1 MTRIA
6 SSTTAAR
13 LQTAQAR
20 RRSSMRA
27 AAVIASVAAAAVT
40 TYMTPHL
47 IKRPMYNSPRTGEL
61 YIQELLHA
69 HPDRIHDTLGVS
81 KHVFRAL
88 VRELTDYG
96 GLHDTKHVS
105 REEQLAIFLRLART
119 GLGQREARECFQRS
133 PETVS
138 MYVL

>member
-1 MTRIA
+1 MA
-6 SSTTAAR
+6 S
-13 LQTAQAR
+13 L
-20 RRSSMRA
+20 
-27 AAVIASVAAAAVT
+27 AAAAVT
-40 TYMTPHL
+40 MSMAPHI
-47 IKRPMYNSPRTGEL
+47 IKQAMYDSSRTGKL

-69 HPDRIHDTLGVS
+69 HPDRIRDTLGVS

-96 GLHDTKHVS
+96 GLEDTKHVS
-105 REEQLAIFLRLART
+105 REEQVAIFLRLART

-138 MYVL
+138 VYVLLMPSNYGS